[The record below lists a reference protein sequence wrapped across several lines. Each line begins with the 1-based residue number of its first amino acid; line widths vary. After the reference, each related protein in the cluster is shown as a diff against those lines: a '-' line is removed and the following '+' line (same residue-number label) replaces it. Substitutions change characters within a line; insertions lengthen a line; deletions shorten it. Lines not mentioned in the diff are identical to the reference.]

1 MAVTV
6 TPEQFTMV
14 LFDAEAIRSWAES
27 LLTRLDMADRDLR
40 IEVDETTPI
49 ARVQGELGDPI
60 LVRAESGAFEDTRRP
75 RHLSET
81 AVNTA
86 LGRTLLRV
94 RDRLSGAFDAAP
106 ADAELDLAQ
115 VAAWDTYA
123 VGRLARLG
131 YPVHQPRWVYNF
143 RNRHGFTD
151 QADEAFVSIWEAED
165 LSWEDLRAVRPRR
178 GLGRA
183 HLTRPGRHSAGSSAS
198 RRRRK
203 RSSGPVPTSVSAR
216 S

>member
-6 TPEQFTMV
+6 TPDHFTMV
-14 LFDAEAIRSWAES
+14 LFDVDAIRTWAEALLARLGMAECN
-27 LLTRLDMADRDLR
+27 LH

-49 ARVQGELGDPI
+49 ARVQSQLGDPI
-60 LVRAESGAFEDTRRP
+60 LVRVESGAFEDTRRP

-86 LGRTLLRV
+86 LGRTLLRA
-94 RDRLSGAFDAAP
+94 RDRLSGSFGAAP
-106 ADAELDLAQ
+106 ADPDLDLAQ

-131 YPVHQPRWVYNF
+131 YPVHQPRWIYNF

-151 QADEAFVSIWEAED
+151 RADGAFAQIWTADE
-165 LSWEDLRAVRPRR
+165 LSWDELSALSDVAASTPTAV
-178 GLGRA
+178 
-183 HLTRPGRHSAGSSAS
+183 
-198 RRRRK
+198 
-203 RSSGPVPTSVSAR
+203 
-216 S
+216 